1 MISTMSWTIM
11 GFVLVHPVGIKL
23 SKTWKPLLG
32 YILLLMLIFIAREG
46 IFMLCSWTC
55 NVWILASISQS
66 TCKAVRIQLFRERLS
81 DKCTWQVRKVLW
93 MVLSSPFFKEILRN
107 VKTSHRRMLVRDKG
121 SNKSRLDSYIVRNRV
136 LIISHI
142 TFRDCRVHT
151 LSDNLLEIA
160 LYKVVLTQLLFTF
173 VRNLLIFPNR
183 KSKLGKSAP
192 WL

>member
-1 MISTMSWTIM
+1 MISTMSWTTM

-46 IFMLCSWTC
+46 IFMLCSWTY

-81 DKCTWQVRKVLW
+81 ERCAWRARKVLW
-93 MVLSSPFFKEILRN
+93 MVVSSLFFKEIWSNGKR
-107 VKTSHRRMLVRDKG
+107 SHGRMLVRDKG

-136 LIISHI
+136 LIISNI
-142 TFRDCRVHT
+142 TFQDCRVHI

-160 LYKVVLTQLLFTF
+160 VYKVVLTQLLFTF

>member
-1 MISTMSWTIM
+1 MISTMSWTTM

-46 IFMLCSWTC
+46 IFMLCSWTY

-66 TCKAVRIQLFRERLS
+66 TCKVVRIQLFRERLS
-81 DKCTWQVRKVLW
+81 DKCTWQARKVLW

-142 TFRDCRVHT
+142 TFRDCRVHI

>member
-1 MISTMSWTIM
+1 MISTMSWTTM
-11 GFVLVHPVGIKL
+11 GFVLVHPVGMKL

-32 YILLLMLIFIAREG
+32 YIWLLMLIFIARED
-46 IFMLCSWTC
+46 IFMLCSWTY
-55 NVWILASISQS
+55 NLWILASISQS

-81 DKCTWQVRKVLW
+81 ERCAWQARKVLW
-93 MVLSSPFFKEILRN
+93 MVVSSLFFKEIWSNGKR
-107 VKTSHRRMLVRDKG
+107 SHGRMLVRDKG

-136 LIISHI
+136 LIISNI
-142 TFRDCRVHT
+142 TFRDCRVHI

-160 LYKVVLTQLLFTF
+160 VYKVVLTQLLFTF

>member
-1 MISTMSWTIM
+1 MSWTTM

-32 YILLLMLIFIAREG
+32 YVVLLMLIFIAREG
-46 IFMLCSWTC
+46 IFMLCSWTY

-81 DKCTWQVRKVLW
+81 DKCTWQARKVLW

-142 TFRDCRVHT
+142 TFRDCRVHI

-160 LYKVVLTQLLFTF
+160 LYKVLLTQLLFTF
-173 VRNLLIFPNR
+173 IRNLLIFPNR

>member
-1 MISTMSWTIM
+1 MISTMSWTTM

-23 SKTWKPLLG
+23 LKTWKPLLG

-46 IFMLCSWTC
+46 IFMLCSWTY

-66 TCKAVRIQLFRERLS
+66 TRKAVRIQLFRERLS
-81 DKCTWQVRKVLW
+81 DKCTWQARKVLW

-107 VKTSHRRMLVRDKG
+107 VETSHRRMLVRDKG

-142 TFRDCRVHT
+142 TFRDCRVHI

-160 LYKVVLTQLLFTF
+160 VYKVVLTQLLFTF

>member
-32 YILLLMLIFIAREG
+32 YILLLMLIFFAREG
-46 IFMLCSWTC
+46 IFMLCSWTY

-81 DKCTWQVRKVLW
+81 DKCTWQARKVLW

-107 VKTSHRRMLVRDKG
+107 VKASHRRMLVRDKG

-142 TFRDCRVHT
+142 TFRDCRVHI